1 MKQLFKM
8 PVQTISVSIGGDY
21 MSISSTY
28 TISRSFGVVFFNAN
42 NGLVDIIFKMNH
54 VLLP

>member
-1 MKQLFKM
+1 M